1 MGIAVIG
8 SANVGSAV
16 IGFVV
21 VGFAVDISRVASSGT
36 GVGEFEIRVGSCV
49 GVCIGLA
56 FHVLDPH
63 NGSLGGVHGE
73 DQFSARSVVLL
84 GGFQE
89 DDQLFVLDVAGGGF
103 LEYLDLADLD
113 LLDFAFAALPFS
125 TNTNTSDWLSSVEGS
140 QSSSSSQLPLESA
153 NHDGCQL
160 DSSSMFGGTQS
171 RAQLSPRRRSPPPVL
186 LVFPADHWLPPPTDL
201 PHLLVLD
208 DNSPLGH
215 PLLSQPS
222 INCLFPSD
230 PSQTTPSYSDEFSL
244 PLPARAIK
252 PIDMASMEAVS
263 TASVMN
269 VGSRS
274 RCRSTIYYYGLII

>member
-1 MGIAVIG
+1 M
-8 SANVGSAV
+8 SVGSSV
-16 IGFVV
+16 TRR
-21 VGFAVDISRVASSGT
+21 VGTDVSGA
-36 GVGEFEIRVGSCV
+36 GVGT
-49 GVCIGLA
+49 GLA

-84 GGFQE
+84 GGFQG
-89 DDQLFVLDVAGGGF
+89 DDQSFVLDVAGGGF

-230 PSQTTPSYSDEFSL
+230 VECSL
-244 PLPARAIK
+244 PPPSRTIK
-252 PIDMASMEAVS
+252 TIDMASMEAVS
-263 TASVMN
+263 TACLMN

-274 RCRSTIYYYGLII
+274 RCRSTIVYDV

>member
-73 DQFSARSVVLL
+73 DQFSARFVVLL

-89 DDQLFVLDVAGGGF
+89 DDQSFVLDVAGGGF

-140 QSSSSSQLPLESA
+140 QSSSSSQLPLES
-153 NHDGCQL
+153 
-160 DSSSMFGGTQS
+160 SSMFGGAQS
-171 RAQLSPRRRSPPPVL
+171 RAQLSPRRLSPPPVL
-186 LVFPADHWLPPPTDL
+186 PDFPACDPLISPVNL

-208 DNSPLGH
+208 DNSPLDH

-222 INCLFPSD
+222 INFRPPSD
-230 PSQTTPSYSDEFSL
+230 PPRISPADGAESFL
-244 PLPARAIK
+244 PPLPARAIK
-252 PIDMASMEAVS
+252 PMDTTSMEAVS
-263 TASVMN
+263 AACLMN
-269 VGSRS
+269 
-274 RCRSTIYYYGLII
+274 IFYGVCDVIRYFLDVEIL